1 METPIEEN
9 ISITPVAIKRTA
21 YCEQQA
27 AESALAATT
36 AILPEI
42 REAYLNIERAWL
54 HLAPGIDSSRSFLS
68 ASKAPAGTCTRTRR
82 VERGNGACF
91 AERLITTDEPCH
103 RLIRLIWRAISRSP
117 HAAI

>member
-1 METPIEEN
+1 MAITLDGFRMETPIEAN
-9 ISITPVAIKRTA
+9 ISITPLANKRTA

-54 HLAPGIDSSRSFLS
+54 HLAPEIASFLS
-68 ASKAPAGTCTRTRR
+68 ASKAPA
-82 VERGNGACF
+82 ELAP
-91 AERLITTDEPCH
+91 APDESKEETAPV
-103 RLIRLIWRAISRSP
+103 LLND
-117 HAAI
+117 

>member
-1 METPIEEN
+1 MSREHSWLIVGRKPAAISLDGFRMETPIEAN
-9 ISITPVAIKRTA
+9 ISLTPLANKRTA

-68 ASKAPAGTCTRTRR
+68 ASKAPA
-82 VERGNGACF
+82 ELAP
-91 AERLITTDEPCH
+91 APDESKEETAPV
-103 RLIRLIWRAISRSP
+103 LLND
-117 HAAI
+117 

>member
-1 METPIEEN
+1 METPIEAN
-9 ISITPVAIKRTA
+9 ISITPLANKRTA

-54 HLAPGIDSSRSFLS
+54 HLAPEIDNSRSFLS
-68 ASKAPAGTCTRTRR
+68 ASKTPAELAPAPDEF
-82 VERGNGACF
+82 ERGNGACLLN
-91 AERLITTDEPCH
+91 E
-103 RLIRLIWRAISRSP
+103 
-117 HAAI
+117 

>member
-1 METPIEEN
+1 VAITLDGFRMETPIEAN
-9 ISITPVAIKRTA
+9 ISITPLARTA

-54 HLAPGIDSSRSFLS
+54 HLAPEMDSSRSFLS
-68 ASKAPAGTCTRTRR
+68 ASKVP
-82 VERGNGACF
+82 
-91 AERLITTDEPCH
+91 LP
-103 RLIRLIWRAISRSP
+103 SS
-117 HAAI
+117 

>member
-1 METPIEEN
+1 MSREHSWLIVVQETRGTDGFRMETPIEAN
-9 ISITPVAIKRTA
+9 ISITPLANKRTA

-68 ASKAPAGTCTRTRR
+68 VSGTPAELAPASDQWKEET
-82 VERGNGACF
+82 
-91 AERLITTDEPCH
+91 
-103 RLIRLIWRAISRSP
+103 
-117 HAAI
+117 AAVLLND

>member
-1 METPIEEN
+1 MAITLDGFRMETPIEAN
-9 ISITPVAIKRTA
+9 ISITPLAIKRTA

-68 ASKAPAGTCTRTRR
+68 ASRAPA
-82 VERGNGACF
+82 ELAP
-91 AERLITTDEPCH
+91 APDESKEETAPV
-103 RLIRLIWRAISRSP
+103 LLND
-117 HAAI
+117 